1 MTHPPADRVWMDG
14 KLVPW
19 DQATVHVGA
28 HALHYGSSVFE
39 GIRAYRTAGGP
50 AVFCLEPHVERLFR
64 SAKIGRLEIPFTLGE
79 IRQAILETV
88 AANGLEACYIR
99 PIAFRGWGGFG
110 LDGRRC
116 PTHVSI
122 LTLEMG
128 NYLGSGALE
137 EGVDVGVSSWRR
149 MAPGTLPAGAK
160 IGGQYVNSQLV
171 VMEAVDRGY
180 AEGIALDV
188 HGWVSEGSGEN
199 LFAVVDG
206 GILTPPPASSIL
218 RGVTRQCVMTLAGD
232 LGYPVREEWLPREVL
247 YTADELFFS
256 GTAAEIAPIRSV
268 DGIPVGIGRR
278 GPITERLQNEF
289 FGIIEG
295 RLPDRY
301 NWLTPVGADCDQ
313 GRQ

>member
-1 MTHPPADRVWMDG
+1 MTELASGQIWMDG

-39 GIRAYRTAGGP
+39 GLRAYRTAAGP
-50 AVFCLEPHVERLFR
+50 AVFCLEPHLERLFK
-64 SAKIGRLEIPFTLGE
+64 SAKIGRLEVPFTRRE

-88 AANGLEACYIR
+88 AANGHEACYIR
-99 PIAFRGWGGFG
+99 PVVFRGWGGFG

-122 LTLEMG
+122 LTVEMG
-128 NYLGSGALE
+128 SYLGAEARE

-149 MAPGTLPAGAK
+149 MAPGTFPAAAK
-160 IGGQYVNSQLV
+160 IGGQYVNSQFV
-171 VMEAVDRGY
+171 AMEAVDRGY

-199 LFAVVDG
+199 IFAVTDG
-206 GILTPPPASSIL
+206 ALLTPPPASSIL
-218 RGVTRQCVMTLAGD
+218 RGVTRQCVITLAGD
-232 LGYPVREEWLPREVL
+232 LGYPVREEWFPRELL

-256 GTAAEIAPIRSV
+256 GTAVEITPVRSV
-268 DGIPVGIGRR
+268 DGIPVGTGRR
-278 GPITERLQNEF
+278 GPITERLQSQF

-295 RLPDRY
+295 RLPDRCD
-301 NWLTPVGADCDQ
+301 WLTPVGADRGQD
-313 GRQ
+313 RH